1 MNWFDYAIKFLIIYK
16 KTMAKHVYT
25 TVNNSDI

>member
-16 KTMAKHVYT
+16 KVMANHVYT
-25 TVNNSDI
+25 TRNNLDV